1 MEKQEEVF
9 VGFEHTV
16 RMVQMRLM
24 DEAEIQ
30 SIIKNDFA
38 SGLIAGFVDGTAST
52 VRLFVSSKDAER
64 ALNLLTEWD
73 IA

>member
-1 MEKQEEVF
+1 MDKLEEVF
-9 VGFEHTV
+9 MGFEHTV

-38 SGLIAGFVDGTAST
+38 SGLMAGFVDGTAST
-52 VRLFVSSKDAER
+52 VRLFVNSKEADR
-64 ALNLLTEWD
+64 ALSLLEKWD
-73 IA
+73 LR

>member
-1 MEKQEEVF
+1 

-52 VRLFVSSKDAER
+52 VRLFVNSKDADR
-64 ALNLLTEWD
+64 ALNLLAEWD
-73 IA
+73 IG